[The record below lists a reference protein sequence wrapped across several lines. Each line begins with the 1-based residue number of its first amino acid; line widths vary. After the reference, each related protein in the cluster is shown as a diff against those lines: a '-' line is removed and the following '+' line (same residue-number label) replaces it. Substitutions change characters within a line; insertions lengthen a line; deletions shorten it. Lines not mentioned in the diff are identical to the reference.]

1 MTGFWP
7 LATTF
12 FLVRHAAHGLLDRV
26 LPGRMPG
33 VHLIEAGR
41 VQAGQLARHFASQG
55 IHGVQSS
62 PRERAEETAQPIATE
77 SHVQFDIAG
86 ALDEIDFG
94 DWTGRSFDELRDDPA
109 WQAWNANRSTARP
122 PCGETMTQ
130 VQDRVIAHLRQAH
143 SAHPD
148 GRLVLVSHGDV
159 IKAAIVRV
167 LGVTVDAFSA
177 FEISPAGVSTVL
189 FDAWGAKVVSLNE
202 RIAR

>member
-1 MTGFWP
+1 
-7 LATTF
+7 
-12 FLVRHAAHGLLDRV
+12 
-26 LPGRMPG
+26 
-33 VHLIEAGR
+33 
-41 VQAGQLARHFASQG
+41 
-55 IHGVQSS
+55 
-62 PRERAEETAQPIATE
+62 
-77 SHVQFDIAG
+77 
-86 ALDEIDFG
+86 
-94 DWTGRSFDELRDDPA
+94 
-109 WQAWNANRSTARP
+109 
-122 PCGETMTQ
+122 MTQ

-167 LGVTVDAFSA
+167 RGVTVDAFSA